1 MAAVLELNRKL
12 ENVDIQEAMKQMRIN
27 SAYRKAVDSQDAIE
41 GPASF
46 AEKRPPKWQ
55 GK

>member
-1 MAAVLELNRKL
+1 VLELNRTL
-12 ENVDIQEAMKQMRIN
+12 EHSDILDAMHAMRKN
-27 SAYRKAVDSQDAIE
+27 AAYRKAVDSQDALE